1 MKWSLRFALGNSFLV
16 ILLLLLKRHLK
27 NFWDQHSVGSY
38 IRHSWKNS
46 FHHGSVEHV
55 PAFHGKPGDKVII
68 MAKLEKDETSW
79 VTELLPEYTHKSS
92 LRELADQMRS
102 WQAAVYT
109 VNPTT
114 NYTSALTTP
123 MNKGHEGRAY
133 LSYIIDNYENL
144 PSTLAFLHSH
154 RNGFF
159 AGWHTDTP
167 LYDNVD
173 ALRKLQLD
181 FVLKIGYVNLRCN

>member
-1 MKWSLRFALGNSFLV
+1 MKWSIRFALGTSALV
-16 ILLLLLKRHLK
+16 ILLLLVLKSHLE
-27 NFWDQHSVGSY
+27 NIWDQRSVGSY
-38 IRHSWKNS
+38 LRHSWKNT

-79 VTELLPEYTHKSS
+79 VTEHLP
-92 LRELADQMRS
+92 D
-102 WQAAVYT
+102 WQAAVYV

-114 NYTSALTTP
+114 NDTSALTTP
-123 MNKGHEGRAY
+123 MNKGHEGMAY

-173 ALRKLQLD
+173 A
-181 FVLKIGYVNLRCN
+181 YASYS